1 MSQENKNTS
10 KDMASFSKMIGDSYG
25 KTLMGTATKTVKD
38 TEIHVVKT
46 ASKSKT
52 TRWMKHQ
59 KSTYHQKSINTY
71 TNGDGVPRNRKSTK
85 SIHYKIFN
93 EKRIKVYDQSGGA
106 FNTNKQIR
114 LKTSVL

>member
-38 TEIHVVKT
+38 TEIDAAKT

-52 TRWMKHQ
+52 TRWMEHQ
-59 KSTYHQKSINTY
+59 KSAYHQKSINTY
-71 TNGDGVPRNRKSTK
+71 TNRVPRNRKSTK
-85 SIHYKIFN
+85 SIHYKIFS

-106 FNTNKQIR
+106 FNTNKQIK